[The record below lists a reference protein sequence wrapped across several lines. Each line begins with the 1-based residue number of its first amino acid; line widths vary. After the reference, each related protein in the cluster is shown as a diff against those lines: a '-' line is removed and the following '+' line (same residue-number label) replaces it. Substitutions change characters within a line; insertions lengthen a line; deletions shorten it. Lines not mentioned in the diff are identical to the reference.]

1 MDKAK
6 VKNWIFNFCAIAVV
20 LIASL
25 YVIGVFKSYLPVV
38 CDFLNNI
45 LSSMNL
51 SSRVSVHAVDSIF
64 GFIMC
69 FSLGIVYPRISFAVN
84 GVNTSKKWKLIGL
97 CSFGFLYAI
106 TLENSTTFFYHVIG
120 FIINFIWYILGV
132 LVRWL
137 FNNHFKKKDKNS
149 DSEKT

>member
-1 MDKAK
+1 MDKTK

-20 LIASL
+20 FIYAL
-25 YVIGVFKSYLPVV
+25 YVIGVFKSYLPAVS
-38 CDFLNNI
+38 DFVNNI

-97 CSFGFLYAI
+97 CSYGFLYAI

-132 LVRWL
+132 LVWWL

-149 DSEKT
+149 DSKKT

>member
-1 MDKAK
+1 MNKAK

-25 YVIGVFKSYLPVV
+25 YVIGVFKSYLPAV
-38 CDFLNNI
+38 CDFVNNI

-51 SSRVSVHAVDSIF
+51 NSRVSVHAVDSIF

-132 LVRWL
+132 LVWWL

-149 DSEKT
+149 DSKKI

>member
-1 MDKAK
+1 MNKAK

-25 YVIGVFKSYLPVV
+25 HSFVAFEGYLTAVS
-38 CDFLNNI
+38 DFVNNI

-51 SSRVSVHAVDSIF
+51 SFRVSVNNLDFIF
-64 GFIMC
+64 RFIIC
-69 FSLGIVYPRISFAVN
+69 FSLGIFYPRISRATSEA
-84 GVNTSKKWKLIGL
+84 NTPKKWKLINL
-97 CSFGFLYAI
+97 CTCGFLYA
-106 TLENSTTFFYHVIG
+106 LLLNHSTTFFYRVIG

-132 LVRWL
+132 LVWWL

-149 DSEKT
+149 DSKKT

>member
-1 MDKAK
+1 MNKAK

-20 LIASL
+20 FIYAL
-25 YVIGVFKSYLPVV
+25 YVIGVFEGYLTAVS
-38 CDFLNNI
+38 DFVNNI

-51 SSRVSVHAVDSIF
+51 SFRVSVHAVDSIF

-97 CSFGFLYAI
+97 CSFGFLYAT

-132 LVRWL
+132 LVWWL
-137 FNNHFKKKDKNS
+137 FNNHFKKKEKNS
-149 DSEKT
+149 DSKKT

>member
-1 MDKAK
+1 MDKTK

-20 LIASL
+20 FIYAL
-25 YVIGVFKSYLPVV
+25 YVIGVFKSYLPAVS
-38 CDFLNNI
+38 DFVNNI

-97 CSFGFLYAI
+97 CSCGFLYAI
-106 TLENSTTFFYHVIG
+106 TLENSTTFFYRVIG

-149 DSEKT
+149 DSKKT

>member
-1 MDKAK
+1 MNKAK
-6 VKNWIFNFCAIAVV
+6 VRSWIFNFCAIAVV
-20 LIASL
+20 FIYAL
-25 YVIGVFKSYLPVV
+25 YVIGVFKGYLPAV

-64 GFIMC
+64 GFIIC

-97 CSFGFLYAI
+97 CSFGFLYAT

-132 LVRWL
+132 LVWWL

-149 DSEKT
+149 DSKKT